1 MRFDILTIFPDFF
14 ESPLKQ
20 SILGKAVENRL
31 VEVHIHDIRDFAL
44 NKYRTTDDYP
54 YGGGEGMVMKAEPI
68 VGAVESIK
76 KALNQM

>member
-1 MRFDILTIFPDFF
+1 MRFDILTIFPGFF

-44 NKYRTTDDYP
+44 INTGPRMTIH
-54 YGGGEGMVMKAEPI
+54 MAAER
-68 VGAVESIK
+68 GWS
-76 KALNQM
+76 